1 MGMGS
6 EIILILLVLLFVMI
20 LMGFHIGIVLGV
32 MSGLGVYLIIGNAGA
47 ALSIISSTAYDAV
60 RNQIFAVIPL
70 FVLMGDL
77 VAKSGAATDLYR
89 LCDRGLSRLPGRL
102 AVATVAG
109 NAVFAAVTGVSVAS
123 AATFSRIAYPEMRRF
138 GYDRRFALGS
148 IAGSACLGMLI
159 PPSILLIVWGILTE
173 LSVGSLFVAGVVPGL
188 VLTLVFATYNVVKAK
203 RNPEL
208 APRIEVDA
216 SDVETPAQRRAERLG
231 GLGILA
237 LIMLVIG
244 GIWGGMFTPSEA
256 AGFGVIGALVLGLA
270 KGMRGKELMQA
281 IYDAGKTTAPILF
294 LLITASMY
302 SRLLAF
308 GGIVSIIQDFFN
320 GLGAGPAM
328 LILIITVV
336 WLVLGM
342 VIDSVS
348 IILLTVPIFAPIAMQ
363 TGFDP
368 IAFAIFGIL
377 VIEAGLLTPP
387 FGLLVYTV
395 KGSVPDPD
403 VTLTDIFVGSTPYM
417 VMIMFVAFLIWAFPK
432 LATGLLV
439 LM

>member
-1 MGMGS
+1 MGS
-6 EIILILLVLLFVMI
+6 EIILILLALQFALILL
-20 LMGFHIGIVLGV
+20 GFHIGIVLGLI
-32 MSGLGVYLIIGNAGA
+32 SGLGVYLIIGNAEA

-70 FVLMGDL
+70 FVLMGDI

-102 AVATVAG
+102 SVATVAG

-123 AATFSRIAYPEMRRF
+123 AATFSRIAYPEMRKF

-159 PPSILLIVWGILTE
+159 PPSILLIVWAILTE
-173 LSVGSLFVAGVVPGL
+173 LSVGALFVAGVVPGL
-188 VLTLVFATYNVVKAK
+188 VLTFVFAAYNVIKAS

-208 APRIEVDA
+208 APRIVVDP
-216 SDVETPAQRRAERLG
+216 ENMPTPLQLRNERLG

-237 LIMLVIG
+237 LIALVIG
-244 GIWGGMFTPSEA
+244 GIWGGLFTPSEA
-256 AGFGVIGALVLGLA
+256 AGVGVIGALALGLA

-308 GGIVSIIQDFFN
+308 GGIINIIQDFFD
-320 GLGAGPAM
+320 GLGVSPAM
-328 LILIITVV
+328 LVLIIAII
-336 WLVLGM
+336 WLLLGM
-342 VIDSVS
+342 IIDSVS
-348 IILLTVPIFAPIAMQ
+348 IILLTVPIFAPMVVA

-403 VTLTDIFVGSTPYM
+403 VTLGDIFIGSTPYLI
-417 VMIMFVAFLIWAFPK
+417 MILFVAFLIWLFPA
-432 LATGLLV
+432 LATGLLAF
-439 LM
+439 M